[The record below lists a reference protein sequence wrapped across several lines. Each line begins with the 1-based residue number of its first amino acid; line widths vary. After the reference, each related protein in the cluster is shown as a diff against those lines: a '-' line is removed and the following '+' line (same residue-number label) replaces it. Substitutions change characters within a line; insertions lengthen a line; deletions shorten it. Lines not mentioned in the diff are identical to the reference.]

1 MVFPAPLPRE
11 TIASYGYRIA
21 RLSGLSSLT
30 DLGHLFDLDIRALLE
45 GDRISVRAL
54 ARYAGCD
61 DAQLGQ
67 GRLDARNPHRL
78 RIGFDPRAMV
88 QSNPRSFRV
97 CPLCLQGL
105 TEGDFAA
112 TCLGRTD
119 WLVAANHV
127 CAEHQVRLVQ
137 VTPSKP
143 ARVHRDLA
151 PLIPLLERAQHL
163 LPRPEPATALERHI
177 TGCLDGTLVPSW
189 AGDLQLDVFV
199 HTAEIFGA
207 LAMRGAQA
215 DWSDISGEERRRQG
229 HIGAQILV
237 QGVPGIKAFLAEH
250 IGTGRRGN
258 DYRYAFGQAFD
269 LFYFRRSLPT
279 YRPVCEVLADYV
291 GETFRF
297 TGQEKVFGIQT
308 RGIAPKT
315 LRALCT
321 HHGIG
326 VKITAQV
333 LNARYG
339 LRAGASAEVPPDLI
353 AELAPVLRDLL
364 NAQDAA
370 RALGVSIDVLKG
382 LIADGLLLPDYQ
394 FNDRMRGF
402 SRETLDRFLAEWCTG
417 TKAKRGQGAKI
428 ALLALARSR
437 CVRTSRL
444 LLAVRALGVPLLR
457 DARRHGLA
465 GVFVAEADT
474 VALLRQIREQV
485 GA

>member
-1 MVFPAPLPRE
+1 MVFPAPFPRE

-45 GDRISVRAL
+45 GDRVSVRAL

-61 DAQLGQ
+61 AAQLGQ

-105 TEGDFAA
+105 AEGDVAA

-127 CAEHQVRLVQ
+127 CAEHQVRLVH
-137 VTPSKP
+137 VAPPKP

-151 PLIPLLERAQHL
+151 PLIPLLERAQRS

-177 TGCLDGTLVPSW
+177 AGCLDGTVVPSW
-189 AGDLQLDVFV
+189 AGDLELDVFV

-207 LAMRGAQA
+207 LATRGARA
-215 DWSDISGEERRRQG
+215 DWSDISGEELRRQG
-229 HIGAQILV
+229 HIGAQTLV
-237 QGVPGIKAFLAEH
+237 QGVPAIKAFLAEH

-258 DYRYAFGQAFD
+258 DYRYAFGQAFNP
-269 LFYFRRSLPT
+269 FYFRRSLPA

-308 RGIAPKT
+308 LGIASKT

-321 HHGIG
+321 QHGIG

-333 LNARYG
+333 LKAQYG
-339 LRAGASAEVPPDLI
+339 LRAGASAEVPPELI

-364 NAQDAA
+364 NTQDAA
-370 RALGVSIDVLKG
+370 RALGVSIDVLKE

-402 SRETLDRFLAEWCTG
+402 SRETLDRFLAEWCGGAKT
-417 TKAKRGQGAKI
+417 KRGRGPKI
-428 ALLALARSR
+428 ALLELARSR

-444 LLAVRALGVPLLR
+444 LLAVRALDVPLLR
-457 DARRHGLA
+457 NARRQGLA

-474 VALLRQIREQV
+474 VALLRQVRKSAE
-485 GA
+485 A

>member
-1 MVFPAPLPRE
+1 MVFPAPFPRE

-45 GDRISVRAL
+45 GDRVSVRAL

-61 DAQLGQ
+61 AVQLGQ

-97 CPLCLQGL
+97 CPLCLRGL
-105 TEGDFAA
+105 AEGDVAA

-137 VTPSKP
+137 VTPPKP

-151 PLIPLLERAQHL
+151 PLIPLLEHAQRSP
-163 LPRPEPATALERHI
+163 PRPEPATALERHI
-177 TGCLDGTLVPSW
+177 AGCLDGTLVPSW
-189 AGDLQLDVFV
+189 AG
-199 HTAEIFGA
+199 
-207 LAMRGAQA
+207 
-215 DWSDISGEERRRQG
+215 
-229 HIGAQILV
+229 
-237 QGVPGIKAFLAEH
+237 
-250 IGTGRRGN
+250 N
-258 DYRYAFGQAFD
+258 
-269 LFYFRRSLPT
+269 
-279 YRPVCEVLADYV
+279 
-291 GETFRF
+291 
-297 TGQEKVFGIQT
+297 
-308 RGIAPKT
+308 
-315 LRALCT
+315 
-321 HHGIG
+321 
-326 VKITAQV
+326 
-333 LNARYG
+333 
-339 LRAGASAEVPPDLI
+339 
-353 AELAPVLRDLL
+353 RDLL

-417 TKAKRGQGAKI
+417 PKSKRGRAAKI
-428 ALLALARSR
+428 ALLELARSR

-444 LLAVRALGVPLLR
+444 LLAARALGVPLLR

-465 GVFVAEADT
+465 GVFVSEADT
-474 VALLRQIREQV
+474 VALLRQVREQV
-485 GA
+485 EA